1 MESGKREVEGVVN
14 VKVKVKVNVKGSLAI
29 SVEELVGKPMMDG

>member
-14 VKVKVKVNVKGSLAI
+14 VKGSMAI